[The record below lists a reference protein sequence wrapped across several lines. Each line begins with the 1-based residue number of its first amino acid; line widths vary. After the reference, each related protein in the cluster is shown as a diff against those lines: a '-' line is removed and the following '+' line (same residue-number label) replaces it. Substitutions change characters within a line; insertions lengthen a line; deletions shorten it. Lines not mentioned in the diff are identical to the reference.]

1 MAQAQAQQQA
11 QGMAQQMQ
19 NQQNQSGQQSGNQT
33 PVTPSTAGGPG
44 QTQNASQ
51 NNAPLNPGGES
62 REKERVS
69 LLLDINKYLLME
81 VMKLQD
87 AQAAAKAAKEAAEG
101 EKEKSKVTVDPGMG
115 KEFVECMRRIQYN
128 LSYLAA
134 IADRS
139 HKPSSQTPPHP
150 AIISAPQLESIKRMK
165 AAKKEEAKKEDSG
178 TIKSEEEKKGENEEE
193 EEEDGPEE
201 LKKMYAQLQTLFPG
215 VDPRKEPPVPQQG
228 GMKPQQ
234 HQPTQNGTPTTSAPT
249 PGTPAQQRAGG
260 TPQDVQNPN
269 PQAMQHQAMQKQFT
283 QTSAQQ
289 GTQQGTAPSNS
300 TPAGPGATGFGSGGI
315 NTPIATPQQIPGGLA
330 NMTPEQ
336 RMAMMQQMQSRQ
348 QAPQLQAQMMQAPN
362 RDFSPAQGGMG
373 FGSGAMGNQ
382 NPNHI
387 GLGGGS
393 MGAGPGG
400 GGLPGQSA
408 LSQPGGSV
416 GMMGGGGMGMG
427 TTGGSGGPAGAGG
440 GNGAMSMASNE
451 NRARMMT
458 QMQAQMQGM
467 TPQQRIEV
475 MKSMGVSAGVIGA
488 IGGRAHLRQN
498 SQVGQGGQGGM
509 QGGQNLGGGN
519 MGGQQGMGMG
529 GGMYRQ

>member
-11 QGMAQQMQ
+11 QGMMQ
-19 NQQNQSGQQSGNQT
+19 NQNQNQSGQQSGSQT
-33 PVTPSTAGGPG
+33 PVTPSTAAGPQNQA
-44 QTQNASQ
+44 QTHGQ
-51 NNAPLNPGGES
+51 NNAPLSPGGES

-87 AQAAAKAAKEAAEG
+87 AQAAAKAAKEAADAQEGG
-101 EKEKSKVTVDPGMG
+101 EKPKAMVDPGMG

-165 AAKKEEAKKEDSG
+165 AARREEARKEENSTVKIEG
-178 TIKSEEEKKGENEEE
+178 ENKGENGDE

-215 VDPRKEPPVPQQG
+215 VDPRKEPPVPQPG
-228 GMKPQQ
+228 GMKSQQPQQ
-234 HQPTQNGTPTTSAPT
+234 PQQSQQQTATTQATNG
-249 PGTPAQQRAGG
+249 G
-260 TPQDVQNPN
+260 
-269 PQAMQHQAMQKQFT
+269 
-283 QTSAQQ
+283 SAQQ
-289 GTQQGTAPSNS
+289 TSVQPASTQPQANPNLGQSAQFNGVAPSHS
-300 TPAGPGATGFGSGGI
+300 TPAGPGATGFGSGGGI
-315 NTPIATPQQIPGGLA
+315 TTPVATPQQIPGGLA

-336 RMAMMQQMQSRQ
+336 RMSMMQQMQSRQ
-348 QAPQLQAQMMQAPN
+348 QGSQLQAQMMQAPN

-373 FGSGAMGNQ
+373 FGSGAMGSQ

-387 GLGGGS
+387 GLGGGN
-393 MGAGPGG
+393 MGSGPGG

-408 LSQPGGSV
+408 LNQPGGSV

-427 TTGGSGGPAGAGG
+427 NTGGSGGPAGAGG
-440 GNGAMSMASNE
+440 GHGVISMASNE
-451 NRARMMT
+451 SRARMMA

-467 TPQQRIEV
+467 TPQQRMEV
-475 MKSMGVSAGVIGA
+475 MKSMGVSAGVMGA
-488 IGGRAHLRQN
+488 VGGGAHLRQG
-498 SQVGQGGQGGM
+498 STQAQSGAGMGGGGQGGH
-509 QGGQNLGGGN
+509 LGGN